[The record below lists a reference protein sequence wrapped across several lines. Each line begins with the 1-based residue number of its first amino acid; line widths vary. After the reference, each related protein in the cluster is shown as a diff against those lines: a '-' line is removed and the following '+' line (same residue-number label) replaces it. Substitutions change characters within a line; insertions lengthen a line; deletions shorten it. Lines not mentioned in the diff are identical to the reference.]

1 MLGNR
6 TKDIQIS
13 GVDEASFRR
22 IDGVLESTDVLV
34 CYLYGSYARN
44 QQTDL
49 SDFDL
54 AILLVQDS
62 SALERSRLS
71 LELSHAIAETMNG
84 VDVDLRV
91 LNDTPLEFRYNVIH
105 DGIVIYSRDD
115 EQRLEFESRTLME
128 YFDFKPM
135 IHQYNQYMHRR
146 IEETG
151 KI

>member
-1 MLGNR
+1 
-6 TKDIQIS
+6 
-13 GVDEASFRR
+13 
-22 IDGVLESTDVLV
+22 
-34 CYLYGSYARN
+34 
-44 QQTDL
+44 
-49 SDFDL
+49 
-54 AILLVQDS
+54 
-62 SALERSRLS
+62 
-71 LELSHAIAETMNG
+71 MNG

-115 EQRLEFESRTLME
+115 KQRLEFESRALME

-135 IHQYNQYMHRR
+135 IYQYNQYMHRR

>member
-1 MLGNR
+1 LGNR

-13 GVDEASFRR
+13 GVDKATFHR
-22 IDGVLESTDVLV
+22 IGDMLESSDVLV
-34 CYLYGSYARN
+34 GYLYGSYARN
-44 QQTDL
+44 QQTSL
-49 SDFDL
+49 SDLDI
-54 AILLVQDS
+54 AILLAQNS
-62 SALERSRLS
+62 SALERSHLS
-71 LELSHAIAETMNG
+71 LKLSHAIAEAMNG

-91 LNDTPLEFRYNVIH
+91 LNDTPLEYRYNVIH

-115 EQRLEFESRTLME
+115 GQRLEFESRSLME

-135 IHQYNQYMHRR
+135 IYQYNQYMHLR